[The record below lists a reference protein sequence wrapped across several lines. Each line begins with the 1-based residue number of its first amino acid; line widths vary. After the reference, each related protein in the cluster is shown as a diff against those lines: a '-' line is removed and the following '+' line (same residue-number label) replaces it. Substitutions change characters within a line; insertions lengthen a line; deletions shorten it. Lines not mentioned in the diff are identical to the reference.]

1 MRAAK
6 YFCVKGQ
13 GAAKRAPVNLSPI
26 KRGRGVSKGSFQ
38 VSVGQGGDGGFRS
51 VIFGNNFLRDH
62 LLSLVITCNQLWVWG
77 NRPG

>member
-6 YFCVKGQ
+6 YFCIKGQ

-26 KRGRGVSKGSFQ
+26 KRRRGVSKGSFQ

-51 VIFGNNFLRDH
+51 VIICNNFLRNFP
-62 LLSLVITCNQLWVWG
+62 LSLVISLG
-77 NRPG
+77 MGSRPG